1 MPLVVEDGTGVSGAD
16 SYISLANARFYLDKR
31 NRSLNVDDI
40 EAEKQLRVAF
50 DFVDNI
56 HYIGEPL
63 VFNQAAAWPRK
74 HVYLNGTPLNT
85 DVVPT
90 VVGFAQAHLA
100 AAIEEGVEIFPVQQI
115 CRKVASEEVG
125 PIKTEFFESGSEKMG
140 ASVPQVKLLLR
151 PYLAFGAIGLTTAR
165 A

>member
-16 SYISLANARFYLDKR
+16 SYISLVNARSYLGNR
-31 NRSLNVDDI
+31 NRSLNADDL

-50 DFVDNI
+50 DFIDNV
-56 HYIGEPL
+56 HFIGEPV
-63 VFNQAAAWPRK
+63 VFNQDSAWPRK
-74 HVYLNGTPLNT
+74 FVYLNGTLIDSN
-85 DVVPT
+85 VVPN

-100 AAIEEGVEIFPVQQI
+100 AAIEEGVDIFPVQQI
-115 CRKVASEEVG
+115 GRKVAAEEVG
-125 PIKTEFFESGSEKMG
+125 PIKTEFFESGSEQLG
-140 ASVPQVKLLLR
+140 ASVPQVKMLLR